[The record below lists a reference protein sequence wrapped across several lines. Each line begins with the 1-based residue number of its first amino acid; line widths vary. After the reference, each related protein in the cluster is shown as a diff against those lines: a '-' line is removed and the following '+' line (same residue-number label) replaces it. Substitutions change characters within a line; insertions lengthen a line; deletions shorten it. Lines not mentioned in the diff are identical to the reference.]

1 MYRAVTLQA
10 LAENLDLVDA
20 ETSAALARKMDLSVG
35 ERVVL
40 NGKDVTEEIR
50 EPVVTQAVSIVA
62 AHPQVRAELVRRQRA
77 WVNAHG
83 GGVVEGRDI
92 GTVVLPEADLKI
104 FLTADSDER
113 AWRRAAEEGVDP
125 AKVGLTAEAI
135 RRRDELDS
143 SRVASP
149 LLAAPGAIV
158 VDSTGRSVE
167 SVVEEVISYL

>member
-1 MYRAVTLQA
+1 M
-10 LAENLDLVDA
+10 
-20 ETSAALARKMDLSVG
+20 MDLSVG

-40 NGKDVTEEIR
+40 DGRDVTEEIR
-50 EPVVTQAVSIVA
+50 EPEVTQAVSIVA
-62 AHPQVRAELVRRQRA
+62 AHPQVRAELVARQRA
-77 WVNAHG
+77 WVNIRG

-92 GTVVLPEADLKI
+92 ASVVLPEADLKI

-113 AWRRAAEEGVDP
+113 AWRRAAEQGVDP
-125 AKVGLTAEAI
+125 AEVEVTAEAI

-143 SRVASP
+143 NRVVSP
-149 LLAAPGAIV
+149 LLAAPSAIV